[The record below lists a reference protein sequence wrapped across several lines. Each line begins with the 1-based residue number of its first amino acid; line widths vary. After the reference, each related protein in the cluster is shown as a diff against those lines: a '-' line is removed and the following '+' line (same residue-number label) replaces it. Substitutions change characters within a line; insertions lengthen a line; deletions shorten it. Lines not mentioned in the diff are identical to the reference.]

1 MYCKFWNKSR
11 KKYGLEQYD
20 EDLINL
26 VSKNIPK
33 RNRIL
38 DVGIGDG
45 YPFAS
50 QLNNIGYQLY
60 GIDLSPTHVAMV
72 RKEFPNI
79 IVDVGDA
86 QSLKFPNKYF
96 DGVYCFRST
105 WYIPDLELSIK
116 EMIRVLKDGGFLI
129 FDIQNLRHPM
139 FARNVKKLL
148 KRNSYHYMLEYF
160 FRISKNMIKLLLRP
174 IKYYQCDW
182 NIKKHVVISS
192 SPTDPNDLHSFFNM
206 RKDLQYKIYGVEFD
220 NPYTLVEI
228 GKTNLTEFH
237 RLVYKVFKKG
247 KN

>member
-1 MYCKFWNKSR
+1 MNPGIIKDVEKQQNYIRDVYCKFWNKSR

-105 WYIPDLELSIK
+105 WYIPDLELSINK
-116 EMIRVLKDGGFLI
+116 TSSGFNFIPSKVRLKISGPSTFTILI
-129 FDIQNLRHPM
+129 P
-139 FARNVKKLL
+139 LL
-148 KRNSYHYMLEYF
+148 QL
-160 FRISKNMIKLLLRP
+160 
-174 IKYYQCDW
+174 
-182 NIKKHVVISS
+182 
-192 SPTDPNDLHSFFNM
+192 
-206 RKDLQYKIYGVEFD
+206 
-220 NPYTLVEI
+220 YTSI
-228 GKTNLTEFH
+228 GK
-237 RLVYKVFKKG
+237 
-247 KN
+247 